1 MHLSEK
7 ALLVHLGISQWTAK
21 KLDRKASDQVAAAN
35 QATVAAGNYN
45 KSLLPTYDKLEMVK
59 TKTSEI
65 RKKFYAN
72 TLPWGIE
79 GMQILPSANYLSF
92 TTEFRKEKGIWQGR
106 VNDFI
111 AGYDKAH
118 RDAQRLLGSLY
129 NASDYPLIQDLRAKF
144 SIHMSWMPVP
154 MDGDFRVDLAD
165 EERAA
170 IASEAA
176 QQVATGAEAAMKAV
190 WERLYEKVTWLMD
203 RLSDPKNT
211 FHDQTYMD
219 AKDTCD
225 LLGKLNFTDDPNLE
239 QMRMEVRNS
248 LLNFHP
254 NTLRNDPDVRRS
266 TAVEARAISEKMKVF
281 MGGM

>member
-7 ALLVHLGISQWTAK
+7 ALLVHLSISQWTAK
-21 KLDRKASDQVAAAN
+21 KLDRKASDQVASAN
-35 QATVAAGNYN
+35 QATTAAGNYN
-45 KSLLPTYDKLEMVK
+45 KSLLPTYDKLELVK
-59 TKTSEI
+59 AKTSEI
-65 RKKFYAN
+65 RKRFYAN

-79 GMQILPSANYLSF
+79 GMQILPSANYLGF

-111 AGYDKAH
+111 SGYDKAH
-118 RDAQRLLGSLY
+118 ADAQRLLGSLY
-129 NASDYPLIQDLRAKF
+129 NASDYPLTKDLRAKF
-144 SIHMSWMPVP
+144 AIHMSWMPVP

-165 EERAA
+165 EERQA

-176 QQVATGAEAAMKAV
+176 QQVAAGAETAMKAV
-190 WERLYEKVTWLMD
+190 WERLHEKVTWLIG
-203 RLSDPKNT
+203 RLADPKNT
-211 FHDQTYMD
+211 FHDQTYKD

-239 QMRMEVRNS
+239 QMRMEVRHS

-254 NTLRNDPDVRRS
+254 DTLRNDPDVRRS